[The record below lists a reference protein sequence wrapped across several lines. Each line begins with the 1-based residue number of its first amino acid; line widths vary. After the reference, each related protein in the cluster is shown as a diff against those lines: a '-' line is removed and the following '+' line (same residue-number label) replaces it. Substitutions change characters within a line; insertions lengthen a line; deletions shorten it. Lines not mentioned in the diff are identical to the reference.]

1 MSIDLP
7 AQLVGLLATVF
18 SVSSVVMKC
27 DRRLR
32 LAAATGQATWTL
44 HFWMLGAPT
53 TAAICVLTCS
63 RQLSSLATPRMSPF
77 AQHALTGFFYLAFTV
92 AAVITWQGWLS
103 LLPWACAMLCNFA
116 YGSLQG
122 TAMRKT
128 LRVADG
134 LALANGG
141 VLGSIGA
148 VITATLAIVLN
159 SLTILKLEGR
169 EVTLP
174 ARLRTR
180 LLRRPRLPR
189 LPLFVR

>member
-1 MSIDLP
+1 MPTDFP

-18 SVSSVVMKC
+18 SVSSVLMKC

-32 LAAATGQATWTL
+32 LAAATGQAIWTL
-44 HFWMLGAPT
+44 HFWLLGAPT
-53 TAAICVLTCS
+53 TAAVCALTCS
-63 RQLSSLATPRMSPF
+63 RQLSSIAATRLSPLAQR
-77 AQHALTGFFYLAFTV
+77 ALTGFYYVAFT
-92 AAVITWQGWLS
+92 AAAMVTWQGWIS

-169 EVTLP
+169 EVALR
-174 ARLRTR
+174 ARLRAR
-180 LLRRPRLPR
+180 LPRWPR